1 MLELSKYRRVILAS
15 FPEDRRIL
23 TDQAMILFDRGDTD
37 FNTIYSLPIAASR
50 FKPMTAKNFRGPM
63 LLNLTDQA
71 GTGLSD
77 MTRHGR
83 PVAWRGM
90 AWPVVRN

>member
-1 MLELSKYRRVILAS
+1 
-15 FPEDRRIL
+15 
-23 TDQAMILFDRGDTD
+23 
-37 FNTIYSLPIAASR
+37 
-50 FKPMTAKNFRGPM
+50 M

-90 AWPVVRN
+90 AGPGWAWHGMWLGQAGHGVAGQGWAWLGEAGRGWVRLDEAGRPREAKRG